1 MERKSQRKCLFI
13 RIKKVSIL
21 FVWRLKRMLGVRG
34 LDELTSVEVGVSSF
48 ERDYSTANAWR
59 RSGVRAARSN
69 SGTSPALITGGLT
82 A

>member
-21 FVWRLKRMLGVRG
+21 FVWRLKRMLSVRG

-48 ERDYSTANAWR
+48 ARIIRQRMQGAGPACVPPVRTLER
-59 RSGVRAARSN
+59 
-69 SGTSPALITGGLT
+69 ALR
-82 A
+82 